1 MTLAHLIFC
10 SCTLRRHAAAAQRL
24 LGLCCI
30 AALPLA
36 AAAQTADTTGTAS
49 SANSSSSAKSANTP
63 SAIEP
68 LWELG
73 LGVGGL
79 RLPHYRGSDQS
90 HTLLLPV
97 PYAIYRGKI
106 FRATREGARAVLLD
120 SERVDVDVSVSA
132 SAPTRSKDNL
142 ARAGMPDLAPSVA
155 VGPNMNLRLAA
166 GPTWRFDLRL
176 PVLAV
181 FTLQRHSQS
190 LGWTVNPVLNLD
202 LLWQG
207 WDVGVQAGPQW
218 ATRQYNAYF
227 YEVAPAY
234 ATATRAAYRAPSGNA
249 GWRWTAGASRR
260 YGNLWVGG
268 FVRGDS
274 VGGAAFEN
282 SPLVKQRNA
291 FTVGLAMS
299 WIFAVSDERVAIDD

>member
-1 MTLAHLIFC
+1 MTLAHPLFH
-10 SCTLRRHAAAAQRL
+10 SRTLRRHAVAASRL
-24 LGLCCI
+24 LGFCCI
-30 AALPLA
+30 AALPLV
-36 AAAQTADTTGTAS
+36 AAAQSSDTADVANTA
-49 SANSSSSAKSANTP
+49 APPNSQKTP

-120 SERVDVDVSVSA
+120 SDRVDVDVSVSA
-132 SAPTRSKDNL
+132 SAPTRSTDNL

-155 VGPNMNLRLAA
+155 VGPNMNLRLAR
-166 GPTWRFDLRL
+166 GPTWKFDLRL

-181 FTLQRHSQS
+181 FTLQRHSQP
-190 LGWTVNPVLNLD
+190 LGWTANPVLNLD

-207 WDVGVQAGPQW
+207 WDVGVQAGPLW

-227 YEVAPAY
+227 YDVAPAY
-234 ATATRAAYRAPSGNA
+234 ATATRAAYNAPSGYG

-260 YGNLWVGG
+260 YGKLWVGG
-268 FVRGDS
+268 FVRGDNVS
-274 VGGAAFEN
+274 GAVFDA

-291 FTVGLAMS
+291 FSVGLAMS
-299 WIFAVSDERVAIDD
+299 WVFAVSDERVAIDD

>member
-1 MTLAHLIFC
+1 MTLAHLL
-10 SCTLRRHAAAAQRL
+10 SRSSSMRSHAAAAQRS

-30 AALPLA
+30 AALSFA
-36 AAAQTADTTGTAS
+36 AAAQTVDTAATPNTPNTPIAPITP
-49 SANSSSSAKSANTP
+49 KTP

-120 SERVDVDVSVSA
+120 SDRMDIDVSVSA
-132 SAPTRSKDNL
+132 SAPTRSSDNL
-142 ARAGMPDLAPSVA
+142 ARAGMPDLAPTVA
-155 VGPNMNLRLAA
+155 VGPNMNLRLAH
-166 GPTWRFDLRL
+166 GSTWKLDLRL

-181 FTLQRHSQS
+181 FTLQRHSQT
-190 LGWTVNPVLNLD
+190 LGWTANPVLNLD
-202 LLWQG
+202 LFWQG
-207 WDVGVQAGPQW
+207 WGLGVQAGPMW

-227 YEVAPAY
+227 YDVAPTH
-234 ATATRAAYRAPSGNA
+234 ATATRAAYSAPSGNA

-260 YGNLWVGG
+260 YGKLWVGG

-274 VGGAAFEN
+274 LSGAVFDA

-291 FTVGLAMS
+291 LSFGLAMS
-299 WIFAVSDERVAIDD
+299 WVFAVSDERVAIDD

>member
-1 MTLAHLIFC
+1 MTLAHPIFH
-10 SCTLRRHAAAAQRL
+10 SRTLRRHAAAASRL

-30 AALPLA
+30 AALPLV
-36 AAAQTADTTGTAS
+36 AAAQTSDAAATTAPPITQ
-49 SANSSSSAKSANTP
+49 KPP

-97 PYAIYRGKI
+97 PYAIYRGKV
-106 FRATREGARAVLLD
+106 FRATREGARAVLVD

-142 ARAGMPDLAPSVA
+142 ARAGMPDLAPSIA

-166 GPTWRFDLRL
+166 GPSWKFDLRL

-181 FTLQRHSQS
+181 FTLERHSQS

-227 YEVAPAY
+227 YEVAPVY
-234 ATATRAAYRAPSGNA
+234 ATATRAAYSAPSGRA

-274 VGGAAFEN
+274 VSGAAFEN

-291 FTVGLAMS
+291 FTAGLAMS

>member
-1 MTLAHLIFC
+1 MILAHL
-10 SCTLRRHAAAAQRL
+10 SSASAPQRMLRL
-24 LGLCCI
+24 LGICCI
-30 AALPLA
+30 AMPLA
-36 AAAQTADTTGTAS
+36 VLAQTPESTNALNAPH
-49 SANSSSSAKSANTP
+49 TP

-73 LGVGGL
+73 MGVGGL

-90 HTLLLPV
+90 HNLLLPV

-120 SERVDVDVSVSA
+120 SDRVDVDVSVSA
-132 SAPTRSKDNL
+132 SAPTRSGDNL
-142 ARAGMPDLAPSVA
+142 ARAGMPDLAPTVA
-155 VGPNMNLRLAA
+155 VGPNMNLRLARGA
-166 GPTWRFDLRL
+166 FGDISWKFDLRL

-181 FTLQRHSQS
+181 FTLQRHSQT
-190 LGWTVNPVLNLD
+190 LGWTANPVLNLD
-202 LLWQG
+202 MLWQG
-207 WDVGVQAGPQW
+207 WDVGVQAGPMW

-227 YEVAPAY
+227 YDVAPLY
-234 ATATRAAYRAPSGNA
+234 ATTTRAAYNAPSGSA

-260 YGNLWVGG
+260 YGKLWLGG

-274 VGGAAFEN
+274 VGGAAFEA

-291 FTVGLAMS
+291 FSVGLAMS
-299 WIFAVSDERVAIDD
+299 WVFAVSDERVAIDN